1 MGEIQARIRA
11 LSPRVELMVVVL
23 TAFGWFTYDSL
34 RVVAVLVTTGG
45 SMQWAPSTE
54 AELIELLRF
63 EVIVL
68 VILGWFLRVRGWT
81 PAHLGLDP
89 SWGGGAHGFGLGVV
103 LRTLQGVALALA
115 VAFVYQF
122 AVSAMWA
129 TLGQRVSLTD
139 AALTET
145 QLSLATILA
154 VCIINSIFEELFL
167 CGYLITRLGDMRG
180 MWFAINVSVAIRLTY
195 HLYQGSA
202 GVPSIIAAGL
212 IFGYWFA
219 RTRQLWP
226 PIVAHGSLNLIAF
239 TSLE

>member
-1 MGEIQARIRA
+1 MAEIQARIRA
-11 LSPRVELMVVVL
+11 LSARAELMVVAL

-34 RVVAVLVTTGG
+34 RIVAVLVTTGG
-45 SMQWAPSTE
+45 SAQWGPSTD
-54 AELIELLRF
+54 AELLELIRF

-68 VILGWFLRVRGWT
+68 VILGWFLYVRGWT

-89 SWGGGAHGFGLGVV
+89 SWGGGANGLALGVL

-115 VAFVYQF
+115 VAFAYQF
-122 AVSAMWA
+122 ALSAMWSI
-129 TLGQRVSLTD
+129 LGQRVFLTD
-139 AALTET
+139 AALTQA
-145 QLSLATILA
+145 QLGLATILA
-154 VCIINSIFEELFL
+154 VCVINSIFEELFL
-167 CGYLITRLGDMRG
+167 CGYLITRLADMRG
-180 MWFAINVSVAIRLTY
+180 MWFAINVSVAIRLSY

-239 TSLE
+239 TSQ